1 MFTKEHYIA
10 VAKVLR
16 TYEMC
21 VGATY
26 NLPLVNI
33 RSSIILDF
41 AELFKGDNSEFDK
54 AKFLDAIYGKE
65 VSKSE
70 EK

>member
-16 TYEMC
+16 TYEMR

-54 AKFLDAIYGKE
+54 DKFLDAIYGKE
-65 VSKSE
+65 VKKSE